1 MAQIQIL
8 EGFDLKEPRTQ
19 KVLGVIAGVAV
30 AGGLWWWFTRGRD
43 QRRISEIYE
52 LTAEPGRN
60 DRFARRRRVA
70 QEELEGFGE
79 ISEEAEEA
87 LRQAFT
93 AADDGDCG
101 RVKRSLDRAQRAGVD
116 VSVHRRQLMVD
127 CKLGR

>member
-8 EGFDLKEPRTQ
+8 EGFDLKEPRT
-19 KVLGVIAGVAV
+19 KLAVGLV
-30 AGGLWWWFTRGRD
+30 AGAAIGGLIWWWRTRGRD
-43 QRRISEIYE
+43 RRRISEIYD
-52 LTAEPGRN
+52 LTREPRD

-79 ISEEAEEA
+79 LSEEAEEA

-101 RVKRSLDRAQRAGVD
+101 RVKRSLDRAQRAGAD
-116 VSVHRRQLMVD
+116 VTTHRRQLMAD
-127 CKLGR
+127 CRLGR